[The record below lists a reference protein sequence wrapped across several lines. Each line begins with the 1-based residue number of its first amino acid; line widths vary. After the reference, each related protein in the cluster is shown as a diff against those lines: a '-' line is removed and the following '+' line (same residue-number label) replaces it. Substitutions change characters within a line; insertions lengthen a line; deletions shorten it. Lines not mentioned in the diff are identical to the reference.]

1 MKVRG
6 LLIAVVFVASC
17 SASTSD
23 SEFQKL
29 QDITSRSDFARSI
42 NDECIEEISRETRKT
57 REELAAAIKVPVSK
71 LPSALCG
78 RVVRGL
84 ASGRL
89 TREDWDA
96 LNRGKATDN
105 LIRVIKG

>member
-1 MKVRG
+1 MKLRC

-23 SEFQKL
+23 SEFKKV
-29 QDITSRSDFARSI
+29 QDTASRSDFARAIS
-42 NDECIEEISRETRKT
+42 DECIDVVSRETRKT
-57 REELAAAIKVPVSK
+57 REAIAAAIKVSVAN
-71 LPSALCG
+71 LPSTMCG
-78 RVVRGL
+78 RIVRGL

-89 TREDWDA
+89 KKADWDA

-105 LIRVIKG
+105 LMRVIRG

>member
-23 SEFQKL
+23 SEFKKV
-29 QDITSRSDFARSI
+29 QDTASRSDFARAIS
-42 NDECIEEISRETRKT
+42 DECIDVVSHETRKT

-89 TREDWDA
+89 TSEDWDA
-96 LNRGKATDN
+96 LNRGRATDN
-105 LIRVIKG
+105 LMRVIKG